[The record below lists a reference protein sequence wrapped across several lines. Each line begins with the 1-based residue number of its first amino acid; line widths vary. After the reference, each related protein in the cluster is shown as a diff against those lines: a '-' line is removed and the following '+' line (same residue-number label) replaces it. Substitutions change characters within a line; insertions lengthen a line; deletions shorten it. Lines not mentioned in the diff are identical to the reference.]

1 MDTETLRAHA
11 ERWLGEV
18 EQALATRD
26 ASGLE
31 RLFAQE
37 SYLRDN
43 GALTFDFHQYHGR
56 DAVVATLLDVVGD
69 IKPTNLRLAAEWPA
83 PQVLGEGAAAYVEVF
98 FWFDTA
104 VGTALGLLNALP
116 DQQAP
121 SGLVARALYTRLES
135 LHSIQAPQVHPRGH
149 GYTPDHPGQTWTEH
163 RAARREFVDAE
174 PEVLIVGSGQ
184 AGLVAAAHLTR
195 LGVRTL
201 VVDAN
206 DRVGDNW
213 RKRYDSLALH
223 NPVEMNG
230 FPFLPFPEHFPEYL
244 PKEVVGDWL
253 ETYARYLDL
262 DVWTSTRFEGA
273 QRDEPNGTWSAT
285 VRRADGTTRV
295 LRPQH
300 IVLATGGIGGRPA
313 IPELPGLSDF
323 TGGVV
328 HSSGFHGATW
338 HEARRA
344 IVVGTGS
351 SAHDI
356 ALDLVEHGVEV
367 TMVQRGPVVVNHVA
381 TANLAYAAYFDGT
394 PPELVDARYGVYLID
409 PIRVAA
415 SKQYHAMAK
424 EMDAELLKGLEA
436 AGMRLGDGIEGQ
448 GWLDLF
454 LRTGGGYYLNVGA
467 SEAIVEGRIAVLQ
480 NDRITRFGPAGA
492 ELDDGSVVEAD
503 LVVLATGYQ
512 NRSVE
517 VADWFGQQVA
527 DRVGE
532 IARIDAEGEWA
543 NLWGQTA
550 QPGLWFNGG
559 GINQVRPGS
568 HRLALLIKAD
578 LDGSIPDRFRRANAA
593 QAATAVNR

>member
-1 MDTETLRAHA
+1 MDTEALRARA
-11 ERWLGEV
+11 EGWLGEV

-31 RLFAQE
+31 RSFAPE

-43 GALTFDFHQYHGR
+43 GALTFDFHQYRGR
-56 DAVVATLLDVVGD
+56 EAVVATLLDVVGD

-83 PQVLGEGAAAYVEVF
+83 PHLVGEGADAYVEVF
-98 FWFDTA
+98 FWFDTS
-104 VGTALGLLNALP
+104 VGTGLGLLNALP
-116 DQQAP
+116 DEQAP

-135 LHSIQAPQVHPRGH
+135 LHSVQAPQVHPRGH
-149 GYTPDHPGQTWTEH
+149 GYTPDRPGQTWTEH
-163 RAARREFVDAE
+163 RAARREFADAE
-174 PEVLIVGSGQ
+174 PDVLVVGSGQ

-195 LGVRTL
+195 LGVRAL
-201 VVDAN
+201 IIEGN

-213 RKRYDSLALH
+213 RSRYDSLALH

-273 QRDEPNGTWSAT
+273 RRDESTGTWSAM
-285 VRRADGTTRV
+285 VRRANGTTRV

-313 IPELPGLSDF
+313 VPDLPGLSDF
-323 TGGVV
+323 AGEVV
-328 HSSGFHGATW
+328 HSSGFHGATR
-338 HEARRA
+338 HDARRA

-351 SAHDI
+351 SGHDI
-356 ALDLVEHGVEV
+356 ALDLAEHGVEV
-367 TMVQRGPVVVNHVA
+367 TMVQRGAVVVNHVA

-394 PPELVDARYGVYLID
+394 PAELVDARYGVYLID

-424 EMDAELLKGLEA
+424 EMDAELLQGLEA
-436 AGMRLGDGIEGQ
+436 AGLRLGDGIDGQ

-467 SEAIVEGRIAVLQ
+467 SEAIIEGRIAVLQ

-492 ELDDGSVVEAD
+492 ELDDGGVVEAD

-532 IARIDAEGEWA
+532 IARLDAEGEWA

-578 LDGSIPDRFRRANAA
+578 LDGSIPDRFRRANAP
-593 QAATAVNR
+593 QVTGAVNR